1 MSKHSIRLVFDP
13 HVPMA
18 EVEATLR
25 LARLAAEC
33 IHGAERV
40 RLEARCGLDEL
51 IRAVEIDVSGRVGRT
66 LALIFGGFIRREFG
80 HDAVRLNRTAG
91 QRPEPAEASA

>member
-1 MSKHSIRLVFDP
+1 MSRRSIQLVFDTR
-13 HVPMA
+13 VPMA
-18 EVEATLR
+18 EVEATLQ

-80 HDAVRLNRTAG
+80 HDAVRLNRM
-91 QRPEPAEASA
+91 PERRQKPAEASA